1 MKELPAVLDVTGLAI
16 ASDLV
21 SQRKSSMEGL
31 RRGLLSCC
39 SFTSWEQMN
48 TGVKGL
54 CPVAE
59 SDELK
64 CSLATK

>member
-1 MKELPAVLDVTGLAI
+1 MCIFLQQKLTLLEDQLKVKELPAVLDVTGLAI

-39 SFTSWEQMN
+39 SFTS
-48 TGVKGL
+48 
-54 CPVAE
+54 
-59 SDELK
+59 
-64 CSLATK
+64 